1 MHLKRE
7 CKMIPLEMQSNTA
20 DSFRLS
26 VTHHTHTANTTPTLT
41 CLPTLLL
48 WSLILEWMSLYV
60 SRESRKSLEK
70 RSPNST
76 LGLQPPHSQES
87 WGPRASAGNCSI
99 TPCTMPFP
107 RLMASSWRRL
117 SLILNASSSP
127 RRFSS
132 QPQAFSLPMAQALDT
147 ACTTPAAAMAYAN
160 ALSL

>member
-1 MHLKRE
+1 
-7 CKMIPLEMQSNTA
+7 
-20 DSFRLS
+20 
-26 VTHHTHTANTTPTLT
+26 
-41 CLPTLLL
+41 
-48 WSLILEWMSLYV
+48 MSLYV

-99 TPCTMPFP
+99 TPCTIPFP

-132 QPQAFSLPMAQALDT
+132 QPQPFSLPMAQALDT

-160 ALSL
+160 ALSLKPAKETIQGIIQASLAQTLSISSLCALLRRKLSHSRSPDV